1 MIVLCI
7 LEIMVS
13 ILMILATCM
22 VENKFK
28 SIKIGLSIYTSK
40 RSYKTKADIDF
51 IDRIIGE
58 CKEIGIGKVRSTRC
72 IVNKDLQ
79 KEYIGK
85 FPYLLI
91 FSLATKLIVLMW
103 LILGVQFLVLL
114 IMGIKTSTY
123 GDFISIGV
131 SFFITVVMFFY
142 QLIKSIQGKKEIL
155 VDEITNYIENIY
167 PKEQEKNV
175 KKTKE
180 MLDFKE
186 IQAASHEE
194 KLSIQNEKESLAQ
207 VKSPLKAEDIAK
219 LLEKF

>member
-13 ILMILATCM
+13 ILMTLATCM

-51 IDRIIGE
+51 IDRIVGE

-155 VDEITNYIENIY
+155 VDEITNYVENIY

-194 KLSIQNEKESLAQ
+194 KLSIQNEKENLAQ
-207 VKSPLKAEDIAK
+207 VKSSLKAEDIAK